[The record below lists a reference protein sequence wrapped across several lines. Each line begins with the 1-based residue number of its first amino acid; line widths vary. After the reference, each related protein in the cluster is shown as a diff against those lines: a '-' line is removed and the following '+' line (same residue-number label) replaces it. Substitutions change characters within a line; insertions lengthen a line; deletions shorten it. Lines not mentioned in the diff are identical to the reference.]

1 MDQSIIFKHRS
12 DNTKAVSR
20 VHEAISAL
28 SQGRGVLLMDDENR
42 ENEADVIF
50 AAETLT
56 VAQMALL
63 IRDCS
68 GIVCLCLT
76 AAQVDQLA
84 LPPMVERNNS
94 QYGTAFTVSI
104 EATKGVTTGVS
115 AADRVTTIKAA
126 VAQHA
131 KPQDLARPGHVYPLK
146 AHKNGVFG
154 RTGHTEGTVDLM
166 QLAELNPAGVLC
178 ELMNPD
184 GSMAKGKQVLA
195 YSEQQQMPLL
205 SIEDI
210 RQYRKALVG
219 KASYINYS
227 N

>member
-1 MDQSIIFKHRS
+1 MDQPIIFENIT
-12 DNTKAVSR
+12 DNTLAISR

-28 SQGRGVLLMDDENR
+28 SQGRGVLLMDDEDR

-56 VAQMALL
+56 VEQMALL

-76 AAQVDQLA
+76 PDQVEQLQ
-84 LPPMVERNNS
+84 LPPMTERNNS

-104 EATKGVTTGVS
+104 EAAKGVTTGVS
-115 AADRVTTIKAA
+115 ASDRVTTVKAA
-126 VAQHA
+126 IANNA
-131 KPQDLARPGHVYPLK
+131 KPHDLAKPGHVYPLK

-154 RTGHTEGTVDLM
+154 RAGHTEGTVDLM
-166 QLAELNPAGVLC
+166 QLAGLNSSGVLC

-184 GSMAKGKQVLA
+184 GTMAKGEQVTA
-195 YSEQQQMPLL
+195 YSKQHQMPLL

-210 RQYRKALVG
+210 RQYRKTIAK
-219 KASYINYS
+219 KAS
-227 N
+227 